1 MPPNSSC
8 RPYSSSALCDAT
20 LPRSRAMTPAN
31 AVQSTFTLTPHGSDR
46 HPHSPARSRTVSVA
60 SASTFLCLN
69 RTRPGP
75 PASRAR
81 ASAPT
86 VRLRPSRGTDRFRRY
101 VTRRVLC
108 RARTS
113 ATSRARVPNDR
124 DVLPERG
131 SAVLRTGSNGCTGNA
146 SRGWCDDSSR
156 AHASLRDGRQAA
168 ALSWHRPVPTAC
180 HSPSSLW
187 LRDGREAATGW

>member
-1 MPPNSSC
+1 
-8 RPYSSSALCDAT
+8 
-20 LPRSRAMTPAN
+20 MTPAN

-46 HPHSPARSRTVSVA
+46 HPHSPARSRTVPIAPGADSPARSRTVSVA

-81 ASAPT
+81 ASAT
-86 VRLRPSRGTDRFRRY
+86 AVRPRPSRGTDRFRRH
-101 VTRRVLC
+101 VTRRLLC
-108 RARTS
+108 RAKISSTSRLTAS

-187 LRDGREAATGW
+187 LRDGREAATGS